1 VNRLKELNVMR
12 EKIRKYIPAVAVAL
26 VVGTFGSVAYRAYA
40 GECCAPG
47 AACCKPGAECCAG
60 HKHASH

>member
-1 VNRLKELNVMR
+1 MR